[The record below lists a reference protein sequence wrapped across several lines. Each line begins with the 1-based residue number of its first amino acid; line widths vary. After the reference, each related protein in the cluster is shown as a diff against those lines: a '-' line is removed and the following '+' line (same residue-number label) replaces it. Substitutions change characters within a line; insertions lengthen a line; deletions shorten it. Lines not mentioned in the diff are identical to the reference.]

1 MSVHPVPTQ
10 LPVTAVFAASLAL
23 GAFLLSLID
32 PRGDMTIATGVM
44 VAAGS
49 GSVAALNYRW
59 ITLMAAVG
67 LMLRALSLAAAWSTG
82 GAGAILM
89 LLPPIL
95 LLVAATMPRPIAG
108 VRLPVWCWAVF
119 PVAAAALIV
128 TTQRASPGSA
138 SWFLLLPMG
147 AILASFVGFTA
158 TRHINGEDMIGNT
171 RHALGERQWL
181 TETARYLLL
190 GRISGGLSH
199 ELSQSLNVI
208 TMANGHLGYILGRAG
223 IEEPHGQ
230 QLTERVRRIAGNAE
244 SAAQVLGQFRWFGQD
259 GGREG
264 EDLTVGSALENAVSA
279 TRAAARKSGVPIGVR
294 GDALTYALPLRHGTI
309 EMLATVALL
318 EILQMLSMLPVDD
331 APPEGIMLEATLTA
345 THIEISVLCAGAGR
359 TRAAASDD
367 IARATYELASKLAW
381 SCRCELR
388 RNNRRNDPVRFILR
402 LNRDM
407 V

>member
-1 MSVHPVPTQ
+1 MTR
-10 LPVTAVFAASLAL
+10 LPVMAIFAGSLAVC
-23 GAFLLSLID
+23 AILLPLID
-32 PRGDMTIATGVM
+32 LQGDMTIVAGVM
-44 VAAGS
+44 VAACA

-59 ITLMAAVG
+59 ITLFAATG
-67 LMLRALSLAAAWSTG
+67 LMLRALGLTGAWSAG
-82 GAGAILM
+82 GVGAILM
-89 LLPPIL
+89 LFPPIL
-95 LLVAATMPRPIAG
+95 LLVAAAMPRPIAG
-108 VRLPVWCWAVF
+108 VRLPTWCWAVF
-119 PVAAAALIV
+119 PGALAVLIV
-128 TTQRASPGSA
+128 TTQWAAPGSA
-138 SWFLLLPMG
+138 SWYFLLPAG

-158 TRHINGEDMIGNT
+158 TRRINGEDMIGNT

-208 TMANGHLGYILGRAG
+208 TMANGNLGYILGRAA

-230 QLTERVRRIAGNAE
+230 QLAERVRRIAGNAE

-264 EDLTVGSALENAVSA
+264 EVLTVGSALNNAVSA
-279 TRAAARKSGVPIGVR
+279 TCAAARKSGVAIEVR
-294 GDALTYALPLRHGTI
+294 GDALTYDLPLRHGTI

-318 EILQMLSMLPVDD
+318 EILQMLATLPVDG
-331 APPEGIMLEATLTA
+331 AQPEGIMLEATRTA
-345 THIEISVLCAGAGR
+345 THIEITVLCAGAGR
-359 TRAAASDD
+359 TRAAAGDD
-367 IARATYELASKLAW
+367 IARATYELMSKLAW

-388 RNNRRNDPVRFILR
+388 RVNRRNDPVRFILR
-402 LNRDM
+402 LDRDM